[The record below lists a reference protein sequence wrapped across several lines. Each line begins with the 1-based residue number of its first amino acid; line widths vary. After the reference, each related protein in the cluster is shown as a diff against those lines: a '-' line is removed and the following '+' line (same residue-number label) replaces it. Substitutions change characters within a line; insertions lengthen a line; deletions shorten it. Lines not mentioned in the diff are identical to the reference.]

1 MKKLLITAIMLFA
14 VVWTHQAQELHFG
27 IKGGLNFATIGGD
40 DTDGLDM
47 RTSFH
52 LGALME
58 IKLNEKFSIQPE
70 ALYSGQGTSGK
81 EDGLDIELKLDY
93 INIPIMAKYYFTESF
108 NIEAGPQFGFMVSS
122 KAESDGVEVDLD
134 EFDLFKD
141 FDLSLGVGAG
151 YKFGPNFFV
160 GARYNFGLSN
170 IYDDSNFDDNSSNQ
184 NMVLQIS
191 AGYMF

>member
-1 MKKLLITAIMLFA
+1 MKKSIIALFLLAAT
-14 VVWTHQAQELHFG
+14 VWASDAQELHFG

-70 ALYSGQGTSGK
+70 ALYSGQGTTGK

-93 INIPIMAKYYFTESF
+93 INIPIMAKYYFTEAF

-141 FDLSLGVGAG
+141 FDFSLGIGAG
-151 YKFGPNFFV
+151 YKFNPNFFV
-160 GARYNFGLSN
+160 GARYNIGVSN
-170 IYDDSNFDDNSSNQ
+170 IYDDSDFDDNSSNQ

-191 AGYMF
+191 VGYMF